1 MHSGNSLYLLSS
13 LVIIICLVAV
23 PLQHAEAAE
32 PIEYAYPDQS
42 VWTTFRDSNG
52 VLKNPL
58 LGLAKEIFHQANLDW
73 YSTPYPAKRMF
84 KRLKEGRSMFS
95 MLVRASSLKECCL
108 FSEKPITSTE
118 LRVYHRKGAPAINSY
133 QELAGKK
140 VVTLLGYS
148 YGKIGRY
155 VRDKANRVVL
165 SEAARHDNAFMML
178 RRGRVDYVLDYA
190 GPSEEM
196 LEEILIPNIG
206 YDVLT
211 RLDVYLVLNKTY
223 PDAQLLMQRLELIA
237 NSLDIK
243 QILAQ
248 KSVPQ

>member
-1 MHSGNSLYLLSS
+1 MRSGNSLYLLP
-13 LVIIICLVAV
+13 LLIIIVCLVAV
-23 PLQHAEAAE
+23 PLQYADAAD

-58 LGLAKEIFHQANLDW
+58 LGLAKEIFAQADLEW

-118 LRVYHRKGAPAINSY
+118 LRVYRRQDAPVINHY
-133 QELAGKK
+133 QELGGKR
-140 VVTLLGYS
+140 VVALLGYS
-148 YGKIGRY
+148 YGSIGRY
-155 VRDKANRVVL
+155 VRDEANRVVL
-165 SEAARHDNAFMML
+165 SEAARHDNAFKML
-178 RRGRVDYVLDYA
+178 RQRRVDYVLDYA

-196 LEEILIPNIG
+196 LEQISIPNVD

-223 PDAQLLMQRLELIA
+223 PDAQLLMRRLESIA
-237 NSLDIK
+237 DNLDIE

-248 KSVPQ
+248 

>member
-1 MHSGNSLYLLSS
+1 MLSGSRLYLLSS
-13 LVIIICLVAV
+13 LVITLCLVAV
-23 PLQHAEAAE
+23 PLQQADAAD

-58 LGLAKEIFHQANLDW
+58 LGLAKEIFNQANLDW

-118 LRVYHRKGAPAINSY
+118 LRVYRRKDAPAINHY
-133 QELAGKK
+133 RELEGKR
-140 VVTLLGYS
+140 VVALLGYS

-155 VRDKANRVVL
+155 VRDNANRVIL
-165 SEAARHDNAFMML
+165 SEAARHDNAFKML
-178 RRGRVDYVLDYA
+178 RQRRVDYVLDYA

-196 LEEILIPNIG
+196 LEVISIPTID

-223 PDAQLLMQRLELIA
+223 PDAQLLMQRLESIA
-237 NSLDIK
+237 NSLDIE

-248 KSVPQ
+248 